1 MQRNVLRGVLAS
13 LTFLMV
19 MTRPALAQERNWL
32 NSPDEAASVAARSGK
47 LIVVS
52 VGADWCH
59 FCKKMD
65 LETWTNGKVQQAIKQ
80 SYVPLKLTDEKHYEL
95 LAAMRVKAF
104 PTTIVF
110 TSDRKFLTKMEGY
123 VDAEK
128 MAQLLEQIRIAD
140 SQRPTQTP
148 PIR

>member
-1 MQRNVLRGVLAS
+1 MQRNVIQGIAAS
-13 LTFLMV
+13 LTLLFV
-19 MTRPALAQERNWL
+19 MAKSVDAQERKWFD
-32 NSPDEAASVAARSGK
+32 SPAEAANVAARSEK
-47 LIVVS
+47 MIVIS
-52 VGADWCH
+52 VRADWCH
-59 FCKKMD
+59 YCKKMD
-65 LETWTNGKVQQAIKQ
+65 RETWSDGKVQQAIKQ
-80 SYVPLKLTDEKHYEL
+80 SYVPLKLTDEKHHEL

-104 PTTIVF
+104 PTTVFF